1 MVADWCILA
10 AQQRQPA
17 YAVHAF
23 VSCQLCAQHFGER
36 RKQVGMVDEVIAT
49 APWRHLARPTHDQ
62 WHAVPAL
69 PGIRLV
75 AAKRAT
81 RTVTVLFELLHT
93 NEGRAAIVAAEQHEC
108 VFGRAALS

>member
-10 AQQRQPA
+10 AQQWQQA

-49 APWRHLARPTHDQ
+49 APWRHLARPTAQ
-62 WHAVPAL
+62 RTIN
-69 PGIRLV
+69 G
-75 AAKRAT
+75 T
-81 RTVTVLFELLHT
+81 RCPPSQASDL
-93 NEGRAAIVAAEQHEC
+93 
-108 VFGRAALS
+108 